1 MKSRW
6 LPTMPLHAAHWLADP
21 KIQMLPPASRSDLLE
36 ALLRSWMLGKS
47 VAVNPEIADA
57 YADLWPELNA
67 ARLEHEELREMRAEL
82 GRLGNKKR
90 WSDRNSDR
98 NSDPNSDR
106 RAIANASQK
115 RSLGESP
122 SDRTPTP
129 TVTTAVT
136 ATASLETEAAALETD
151 ESGVVRRRT
160 RRRPVSLRLDAKMIE
175 IAAALGLT
183 ASEIEREWAKQ
194 GDHEYGTPRSDWPA
208 AWRNWVR
215 GALERRGSSR
225 PAAEARQNV
234 PPPAAPDPEFRAR
247 YEASMRRR
255 RAPRCAPESAGA
267 TIAEVSTEG
276 SHDPYD
282 APLIDDLMEA

>member
-1 MKSRW
+1 
-6 LPTMPLHAAHWLADP
+6 
-21 KIQMLPPASRSDLLE
+21 
-36 ALLRSWMLGKS
+36 
-47 VAVNPEIADA
+47 
-57 YADLWPELNA
+57 
-67 ARLEHEELREMRAEL
+67 
-82 GRLGNKKR
+82 
-90 WSDRNSDR
+90 
-98 NSDPNSDR
+98 
-106 RAIANASQK
+106 
-115 RSLGESP
+115 
-122 SDRTPTP
+122 
-129 TVTTAVT
+129 
-136 ATASLETEAAALETD
+136 
-151 ESGVVRRRT
+151 
-160 RRRPVSLRLDAKMIE
+160 MIE

-194 GDHEYGTPRSDWPA
+194 GDHEYGTPRSHWPA

-247 YEASMRRR
+247 YEASMARR